1 MLENLFFMVQF
12 SGGLAR
18 CLTRRDIP
26 KPNKGKQMATK
37 ATSKKVVVIT
47 APKITSA
54 YHAIC
59 DLTAKN
65 DASAEIAIIKLGK
78 EMAASK
84 LSINDIKKVVKET
97 GRTSSV
103 LLISHIEALP
113 TFVDM
118 NEKFAEF
125 KALPL
130 AKKLTKAAA
139 AYKLGAGYAT
149 SLPTFAGVEASIKDF
164 NQRKNDKAKSSGK
177 SKSST
182 PTKKTATT
190 AQALESF
197 RNFVNALDPAKLS
210 ENERDILADIS
221 LRIIEL
227 EDINA

>member
-1 MLENLFFMVQF
+1 M
-12 SGGLAR
+12 
-18 CLTRRDIP
+18 
-26 KPNKGKQMATK
+26 KK

-54 YHAIC
+54 YHALC

-65 DASAEIAIIKLGK
+65 EASAEAAVIKLGL
-78 EMAASK
+78 EMCASK
-84 LSINDIKKVVKET
+84 LSINDIKKVIKET
-97 GRTSSV
+97 NRKSSV
-103 LLISHIEALP
+103 LLVSHIEGLP
-113 TFVDM
+113 TFIVM
-118 NEKFAEF
+118 NEKYPEF
-125 KALPL
+125 RALPL

-139 AYKLGAGYAT
+139 TYKLGVGKVEK
-149 SLPTFAGVEASIKDF
+149 LDTFAKVEASIKDF
-164 NQRKNDKAKSSGK
+164 NQAKNHKAKSSGN

-190 AQALESF
+190 KQALESF